1 MKKLTYYWLSIKSD
15 EPKMLHCRTIAKAR
29 RLIKTDKIYS
39 VTRIVE
45 TKHKTSFEKIYRDCK
60 KFPLNKIKA

>member
-29 RLIKTDKIYS
+29 RLIKTDKIYC
-39 VTRIVE
+39 VTRIVK
-45 TKHKTSFEKIYRDCK
+45 TKNKTSMEKIYRDSTEY
-60 KFPLNKIKA
+60 PLNKIKA